1 MASHISDLANFE
13 AVGLKY
19 LDSVKLMNRVD
30 QKFILT
36 DKQLHHLLPELAKH
50 YRILEINGKRIFSY
64 DSLYF
69 DTPALDFYRDHHNG
83 KPNRVKVRRRAYL
96 DTGTGYF
103 EVKRKVKGYRTEK
116 DRVKSAF
123 AAPDNDL
130 EQKLLQKHHLDTL
143 TISPSMNVRYK
154 RITLT
159 GMHLNERITIDT
171 QLEFEDAHHIER
183 LEGLVIIEVKQEQI
197 KRESQVIQLLRI
209 QQNRPFGIS
218 KYALGI
224 VLLNMSSKT
233 NAFRHK
239 VAKIKH
245 LIASYGTH

>member
-1 MASHISDLANFE
+1 MVSLFPKLANFG
-13 AVGLKY
+13 AVGLND
-19 LDSVKLMNRVD
+19 LDAVKLMNRVD

-36 DKQLHHLLPELAKH
+36 DKQLHQLLPELAK
-50 YRILEINGKRIFSY
+50 YYSILEINGKRIFSY

-116 DRVKSAF
+116 HRVKSPF
-123 AAPDNDL
+123 LAPEIAL
-130 EQKLLQKHHLDTL
+130 EQKLLQTYQLDSL
-143 TISPSMNVRYK
+143 SIEPSMNVRYK

-159 GMHLNERITIDT
+159 GMQLNERITIDT
-171 QLEFEDAHHIER
+171 QLEFEHAQHIER

-197 KRESQVIQLLRI
+197 KRESKAIQLLRK

-224 VLLNMSSKT
+224 VLLNVSSKT

-239 VAKIKH
+239 VTKIKH
-245 LIASYGTH
+245 LIAAHGAH

>member
-1 MASHISDLANFE
+1 MERGFPELTQFS
-13 AVGLKY
+13 AVSLKD

-36 DKQLHHLLPELAKH
+36 NKQLHQLLPELAKH
-50 YRILEINGKRIFSY
+50 YNVLEIGGKRIFSY

-69 DTPALDFYRDHHNG
+69 DTPTLDFYRDHHNG
-83 KPNRVKVRRRAYL
+83 KPNRVKIRRRAYI

-116 DRVKSAF
+116 YRVKSPFLAPEI
-123 AAPDNDL
+123 AA
-130 EQKLLQKHHLDTL
+130 EKLLLRTHHLDAL
-143 TISPSMNVRYK
+143 TITPNMNVRYK

-159 GMHLNERITIDT
+159 GMHLSERITIDT
-171 QLEFEDAHHIER
+171 QLEFEHNQRFER
-183 LEGLVIIEVKQEQI
+183 IDGLVIIEVKQDLV
-197 KRESQVIQLLRI
+197 KRESPVIQLLRK

-224 VLLNMSSKT
+224 VLLNISSKT

-239 VAKIKH
+239 VSKIKH
-245 LIASYGTH
+245 LISSHGAH

>member
-1 MASHISDLANFE
+1 MLNQFTELAHFE
-13 AVGLKY
+13 SVGLKD

-36 DKQLHHLLPELAKH
+36 DKQLHQLLPELAKH
-50 YRILEINGKRIFSY
+50 YRVLEISGKRIFSY

-69 DTPALDFYRDHHNG
+69 DTPSLDFYRDHHNG

-96 DTGTGYF
+96 DTGTGFF

-116 DRVKSAF
+116 YRVKSSF
-123 AAPDNDL
+123 AAPAIES
-130 EQKLLQKHHLDTL
+130 EQNLLRTYQLDAL
-143 TISPSMNVRYK
+143 SIEPSMNVRYK
-154 RITLT
+154 RITLA
-159 GMHLNERITIDT
+159 GKQLNERITIDT
-171 QLEFEDAHHIER
+171 QLEFEHAHRTEH

-197 KRESQVIQLLRI
+197 KRESQVIQLLRK

-224 VLLNMSSKT
+224 VLLNISSKT

-239 VAKIKH
+239 VAKIKR
-245 LIASYGTH
+245 LIASHGAH